1 MSFAAYPMPSV
12 ALLGQTVMDLGS
24 SDLEIAPRPSPYEIE
39 DRGFQWHCS
48 PPPPGRIGIKASSS
62 KPNGIHLC
70 QIGCEISLPRIVSPP
85 QPTRARFGG
94 FRAKPFTRDARQ
106 SKAVN
111 RSTFI
116 PQKRLA
122 RMPVTTLTVDSKY
135 GYGGFW
141 RWWKIR

>member
-1 MSFAAYPMPSV
+1 MAFTAYPMPSV

-24 SDLEIAPRPSPYEIE
+24 PDLEIAPRPSPYEIE

-48 PPPPGRIGIKASSS
+48 SPPPGRIGIKSSNS

-70 QIGCEISLPRIVSPP
+70 QIGCEISLPRIISPP
-85 QPTRARFGG
+85 QQTRARLGG
-94 FRAKPFTRDARQ
+94 LRAKPFTRDARQ
-106 SKAVN
+106 SKVVN

-122 RMPVTTLTVDSKY
+122 RMPVTTLTVDSRY
-135 GYGGFW
+135 GYGGL
-141 RWWKIR
+141 